1 MIKLETKR
9 LLIRDHVDEDLDN
22 LFDLISRPFEMRYIM
37 DLFAVDQS
45 GAEENLEV
53 SMRDVGKSNRKH
65 YFFAIIEK
73 ETSKYIGEIGFT
85 VMDENTSGKLLEL
98 GYFTKREFWGQG
110 LTTEAAKKC
119 VDFAFKELDAWKI
132 TTGCVK
138 ENVASERI
146 MIKLGFRKEAEL
158 KEHQSVNQE
167 WKDRVLYG
175 LLKSEYKMED
185 L

>member
-9 LLIRDHVDEDLDN
+9 LLIRDHIEEDLDN
-22 LFDLISRPFEMRYIM
+22 LFDLISRPFEMRFIM
-37 DLFAVDQS
+37 DLFVVDLK
-45 GAEENLEV
+45 GAEENLII
-53 SMRDVGKSNRKH
+53 SMRGIGKQSRKH

-85 VMDENTSGKLLEL
+85 VLDENSSGKLLEL

-110 LTTEAAKKC
+110 LTTEAAELC
-119 VDFAFKELDAWKI
+119 IDFAFKELDAWKI

-138 ENVASERI
+138 ENIASERI
-146 MIKLGFRKEAEL
+146 MIKLGFRKEGDL

-175 LLKSEYKMED
+175 LLKSEYKMEA
-185 L
+185 